1 MKPTIGKAIFAGFV
15 ATLALTALMYMG
27 PMMGMPKM
35 DIAGMLGSLF
45 NGMEMVGEY
54 STQWWM
60 GMTMHFINGA
70 IIFPLIYVF
79 VLYRIL
85 PGPNVVK
92 GMTWGFILFVLAQV
106 MVMPMVG
113 MGVFTS
119 AAPNQMMMVMG
130 SLIGH
135 LLYGAVF
142 GGLAGAAS
150 PAVADQMEPN

>member
-1 MKPTIGKAIFAGFV
+1 MFAGFV
-15 ATLALTALMYMG
+15 ATLAMTALMYMG

-45 NGMEMVGEY
+45 NGMEMVGGY
-54 STQWWM
+54 SLQWWM
-60 GMTMHFINGA
+60 GIVLHFINGA

-79 VLYRIL
+79 ILHQVL

-106 MVMPMVG
+106 MVMPMMG
-113 MGVFTS
+113 MGFFTS

-142 GGLAGAAS
+142 GGLAAAAQPEGATLLEA
-150 PAVADQMEPN
+150 Q